1 MPLGSFRVSRAQRA
15 RVRSTWYSPDIGN
28 IVSSIRIDSSIA
40 NDTHDADITNSL
52 HGITTAQAYIYAYN
66 SKGDSLTLKLAVA
79 GLW

>member
-1 MPLGSFRVSRAQRA
+1 MFR
-15 RVRSTWYSPDIGN
+15 N
-28 IVSSIRIDSSIA
+28 IVSSVRIDGSIA